1 MLPSPSSTSRKAS
14 PQIVYIVIILMPLA
28 VVRYIVGIAADP
40 GIDVTLNGDGI
51 VISNSGEMLE
61 GVVLTINDKCSVSL
75 GSIAPGEHGY
85 SKEELRTVAGCSW
98 ADAEVVH
105 SIVLTATRAGT
116 PVNLHAT
123 FVTARSR

>member
-1 MLPSPSSTSRKAS
+1 MRGCEMILKAV
-14 PQIVYIVIILMPLA
+14 IVVLVIFLLLA
-28 VVRYIVGIAADP
+28 VVQYIVGIAWDP
-40 GIDVTLNGDGI
+40 GVDVTLSGDGI

-61 GVVLTINDKCSVSL
+61 GVVLTINDECRVSL

-105 SIVLTATRAGT
+105 SIVLKATRAGT
-116 PVNLHAT
+116 PVNLHAM

>member
-1 MLPSPSSTSRKAS
+1 MIIKAV
-14 PQIVYIVIILMPLA
+14 IVVLVILMLLA
-28 VVRYIVGIAADP
+28 VLQYIVGKVANP
-40 GIDVTLNGDGI
+40 GVDVTLTGDGI

-61 GVVLTINDKCSVSL
+61 GVVLTINDECRVSL

-105 SIVLTATRAGT
+105 SIVLKATRAGT
-116 PVNLHAT
+116 PVNLHAM